1 MNAIL
6 SNLRDPS
13 WWFTAIFVTILAG
26 VASGFLKE
34 KIEKLISS
42 LSSCYKSW
50 ASARAEAREH
60 VVRVLAENPQFLTL
74 AYINVVAGLLIHV
87 LAVIMYLVTT
97 LFFDAAPHGAVAGD
111 AGRFMIWK
119 ILMPLLGAAATYVG
133 FRATARLSLVIRALK
148 LYREYN
154 GFPKVP

>member
-1 MNAIL
+1 MNTIL

-13 WWFTAIFVTILAG
+13 WWFTAIFVTIIAG

-34 KIEKLISS
+34 KIEKLISCI
-42 LSSCYKSW
+42 SSHYKSW
-50 ASARAEAREH
+50 ASARVEARENI
-60 VVRVLAENPQFLTL
+60 VRALAENAQFLTL
-74 AYINVVAGLLIHV
+74 AYISVVAGLLVHV

-97 LFFDAAPHGAVAGD
+97 LFFDAAPHEAVSGD
-111 AGRFMIWK
+111 TRFMIWK

-148 LYREYN
+148 LYREKN
-154 GFPKVP
+154 GFPNVP